1 MINDPS
7 SRNTSY
13 LIPLFF
19 EESPKITTM
28 SLDIQVYHESN
39 ELILITISDVK
50 YSLDYSDDEL
60 LTMLYGVV
68 VNGVFTKNTAI
79 STMYKSYIIEHIDAI
94 IEDAFNNNFSHTY
107 LSQLTKEQSYYKVFS
122 DDDDV
127 KLGELVIRQLHNV
140 AIVYSG
146 NYYVSNI
153 VGMYKDGKFTLFEE
167 PVTNVPEILDEI
179 DKFQSGQYN
188 LLDRNTVR
196 RELSYLA

>member
-39 ELILITISDVK
+39 DLILITISDVK

-68 VNGVFTKNTAI
+68 VNGVFTKNTSI

-107 LSQLTKEQSYYKVFS
+107 LSQLTKDQSYYKVFS